1 MKFIKLVYLIVSIGV
16 VLILILSIMD
26 NYVSLKYE
34 IYEYRILFDKNNIP
48 TERAE
53 GYLLRVISIL
63 KFFLYYVLT
72 TILLIIISLFHK
84 KKG

>member
-1 MKFIKLVYLIVSIGV
+1 MRYIKLVYLFVSIGV
-16 VLILILSIMD
+16 VLLLILCIVD

-72 TILLIIISLFHK
+72 TILLIIISFIRK